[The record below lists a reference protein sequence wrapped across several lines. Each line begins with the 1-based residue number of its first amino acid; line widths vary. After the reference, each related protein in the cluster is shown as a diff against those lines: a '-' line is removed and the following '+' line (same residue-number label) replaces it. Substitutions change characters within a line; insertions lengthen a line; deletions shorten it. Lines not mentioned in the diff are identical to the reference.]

1 MTGVATPTLRVVRRR
16 KGALTAAVSD
26 APDALVAASAPVVRA
41 ADIFK
46 TTMGGQRDTWQDEA
60 WQLFD
65 LVGELGCY
73 IRWRAR
79 SCSRVKVVA
88 SEIDPDTGQPT
99 GGIADDNAEGRKVAA
114 IVQSIAGGPLG
125 QSELIA
131 RSVQILGVPGEY
143 WNAILQTD
151 DGERWLAVSRKQIK
165 PSQKNRDG
173 ITIVLPEGG
182 EHEFDASKGDGMFR
196 VWNAHANMPTDADSP
211 VRSNLSPLR
220 EIVRTTAKIE
230 NADKSRL
237 GNNGLLIIP
246 TEASLPSAQA
256 PVSAGK
262 PGSED
267 TTQPPQQSA
276 SRTLQRMIVD
286 ANEIGIRDPSA
297 QASISPI
304 VISAPAEHVDKIKH
318 VTFGKD
324 VAEVELKKRDAAVL
338 RFARGIDMEP
348 DQLLGLGDV
357 NHWNGHLLSDQDVNM
372 HVKPVMKTVLQAW
385 YRNAVRPMLVKAGI
399 DPGKYVLVVDASDL
413 TADPDKTDEAKDANA
428 VGALTNSALLKHL
441 GLPEDDGYDLA
452 SIEGLQQ
459 LALDKIAQASPSEFI
474 AVVKASLPL
483 LDKSVQ
489 AIDFPEQTALPAG
502 GGRRTAAD
510 DEELIDPS
518 EEPDTE
524 KDTPRKPVTASF
536 TDGVAIAAESYLGRA
551 MELAGKKRVRTG
563 DGEQKARLRDIEPQD
578 YYRFM
583 PPVGAG
589 EVGRLIA
596 GYDSGLDGLA
606 EKHNFDAD
614 RVRAFVVA
622 EARHRLTAQVVQGE
636 VG

>member
-1 MTGVATPTLRVVRRR
+1 MVRRR
-16 KGALTAAVSD
+16 RGSLTASVSD
-26 APDALVAASAPVVRA
+26 APNALVAASAPVLKA

-46 TTMGGQRDTWQDEA
+46 VTGGQRETWQDEA
-60 WQLFD
+60 WELFD

-99 GGIADDNAEGRKVAA
+99 GGIADDNTEGRKVAA
-114 IVQSIAGGPLG
+114 IVASIAGGPLG
-125 QSELIA
+125 QAELIE

-151 DGERWLAVSRKQIK
+151 EGERWLAVSRKQMK
-165 PSQKNRDG
+165 ASQKNRDG

-182 EHEFDASKGDGMFR
+182 EHEFDAAKGDGMFR
-196 VWNAHANMPTDADSP
+196 VWNAHANMPTEADSP

-237 GNNGLLIIP
+237 ANNGLLIIP

-256 PVSAGK
+256 PVSANK
-262 PGSED
+262 PGGED
-267 TTQPPQQSA
+267 TAQPQSA
-276 SRTLQRMIVD
+276 SKTLQRLIVD
-286 ANEIGIRDPSA
+286 ANEIGLRDPAS
-297 QASISPI
+297 QVSISPI
-304 VISAPAEHVDKIKH
+304 VIGAPAEHVDKIKH

-324 VAEVELKKRDAAVL
+324 VSEVEIKKRDAAVL

-385 YRNAVRPMLVKAGI
+385 YRNAVRPLLVKAKI
-399 DPGKYVLVVDASDL
+399 DPTKYVLVVDASDL

-428 VGALTNSALLKHL
+428 VGALRNAALLKHL
-441 GLPEDDGYDLA
+441 GLPEDDGYDLT

-459 LALDKIAQASPSEFI
+459 LALDKIAQASPSEFV
-474 AVVKASLPL
+474 AVVRAALPL

-489 AIDFPEQTALPAG
+489 AIDFPEPAALPVG
-502 GGRRTAAD
+502 GDRNGANHD
-510 DEELIDPS
+510 DELVDPGD
-518 EEPDTE
+518 EPDTE
-524 KDTPRKPVTASF
+524 KDASRKPVTAAF
-536 TDGVAIAAESYLGRA
+536 ADGVAIAADSYLTRA

-563 DGEQKARLRDIEPQD
+563 DGEQKARLRDVEPQD
-578 YYRFM
+578 YYRYM
-583 PPVGAG
+583 PPVAAA

-606 EKHNFDAD
+606 EKHSFDAD
-614 RVRAFVVA
+614 QVRSFVAA
-622 EARHRLTAQVVQGE
+622 EARRRLTAHVVQGE